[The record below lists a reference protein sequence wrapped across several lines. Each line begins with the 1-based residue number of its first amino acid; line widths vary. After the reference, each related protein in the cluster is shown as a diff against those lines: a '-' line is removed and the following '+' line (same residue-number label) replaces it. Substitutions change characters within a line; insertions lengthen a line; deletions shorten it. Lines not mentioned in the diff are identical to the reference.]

1 MTTQLN
7 SKRRLAPY
15 ILVELSNIT
24 SVAASAMVF
33 IALPWLALELTGS
46 AASAGA
52 LVALTSIPGIFF
64 GPILGTL
71 IDRIGR
77 RLSGYIAEGLSAI
90 TILMIPIANAF
101 IEITI
106 VLLVLLALSRAMV
119 NPAGG
124 TARKSIIPDVAGPAG
139 LSLERANSIHEAV
152 FATGFAIGP
161 AVGALFIGL
170 IGPYDVFIVVAIFSA
185 ASAVSMFFVRTSEA
199 RGDGVSETGSLLKDT
214 LYGAKTILKTP
225 AVLLGMGFVMTL
237 AMIYLPTEMVVLPA
251 HFNALDNAE
260 GLGFLISTM
269 AGASVA
275 GALLFEK
282 LQRRFKY
289 STILKFGFIGLGS
302 SVLLMSLLPPFWVL
316 LILGAVLG
324 FSWGPLMPMLNT
336 VIQRVIPE
344 NMRGRVFGIEMTI
357 WGAGPTLTAVGVGLA
372 VDGVGVQPVYFV
384 LACIVLTLAV
394 LITFNKSNKQLDAAR
409 DLAPVN

>member
-1 MTTQLN
+1 M
-7 SKRRLAPY
+7 PY
-15 ILVELSNIT
+15 LLVELSNIT
-24 SVAASAMVF
+24 SVISGSMVF
-33 IALPWLALELTGS
+33 IALPWLALEITGS

-77 RLSGYIAEGLSAI
+77 RISGFISEVLTAV
-90 TILMIPIANAF
+90 TILLSPVVHNS
-101 IEITI
+101 IEISI
-106 VLLVLLALSRAMV
+106 ALLVLLALGRAIV
-119 NPAGG
+119 SPASS
-124 TARKSIIPDVAGPAG
+124 TARKSIIPDVAGPSG

-161 AVGALFIGL
+161 AVAALFIGL
-170 IGPYDVFIVVAIFSA
+170 IGPFDVFYVVAFFSTL
-185 ASAVSMFFVRTSEA
+185 SATALFFVRTKES
-199 RGDGVSETGSLLKDT
+199 RGDGVSETGSLLQDT
-214 LYGAKTILKTP
+214 ILGAKTVLKTP
-225 AVLLGMGFVMTL
+225 AVLLGLSFVMTL
-237 AMIYLPTEMVVLPA
+237 AMIYLPIEMVVLPA
-251 HFNALDNAE
+251 HFNALDYAE
-260 GLGFLISTM
+260 GLGILISTM
-269 AGASVA
+269 AGASVV

-282 LQRRFKY
+282 LQKKFKY
-289 STILKFGFIGLGS
+289 STIMKFGFIGLGS

-357 WGAGPTLTAVGVGLA
+357 WGAGPTLTAVAVGIA
-372 VDGVGVQPVYFV
+372 VDGVGVQPVYLF
-384 LACIVLTLAV
+384 LAVIVLV
-394 LITFNKSNKQLDAAR
+394 LSVFVSFNKSNKQLDAAR
-409 DLAPVN
+409 DLAPAT

>member
-1 MTTQLN
+1 VARQKGSTL
-7 SKRRLAPY
+7 PY
-15 ILVELSNIT
+15 LLVELSNIT
-24 SVAASAMVF
+24 SVISGSMVF
-33 IALPWLALELTGS
+33 IALPWLALEITRS

-77 RLSGYIAEGLSAI
+77 RISGFISEVLTAL
-90 TILMIPIANAF
+90 TILLIPIVHNS
-101 IEITI
+101 IEISFA
-106 VLLVLLALSRAMV
+106 LLVLLALGRAIV
-119 NPAGG
+119 SPASS
-124 TARKSIIPDVAGPAG
+124 TARKSIIPDVAGPSG

-161 AVGALFIGL
+161 AVAALFIGL
-170 IGPYDVFIVVAIFSA
+170 IGPFDVFYVVAFFSA
-185 ASAVSMFFVRTSEA
+185 ISAIALFLVRTKES
-199 RGDGVSETGSLLKDT
+199 RGDGVSETGSLLQDT
-214 LYGAKTILKTP
+214 ILGAKTILKTP
-225 AVLLGMGFVMTL
+225 AVLLGLSFVMTL
-237 AMIYLPTEMVVLPA
+237 AMVYLPTEMVVLPA
-251 HFNALDNAE
+251 HFNALDYAE
-260 GLGFLISTM
+260 GLGLLISTM
-269 AGASVA
+269 AGASVV

-282 LQRRFKY
+282 LQKMFKY

-302 SVLLMSLLPPFWVL
+302 SVLLMSFLPPFWVL

-357 WGAGPTLTAVGVGLA
+357 WGAGPTLTAVAVGIA
-372 VDGVGVQPVYFV
+372 VDGVGVQPVYFFLAVIV
-384 LACIVLTLAV
+384 LALSVFV
-394 LITFNKSNKQLDAAR
+394 SFNKSNKQLDAAR
-409 DLAPVN
+409 DLAPAI

>member
-1 MTTQLN
+1 M
-7 SKRRLAPY
+7 APY
-15 ILVELSNIT
+15 LFVELSNIT
-24 SVAASAMVF
+24 SVISGSMVF
-33 IALPWLALELTGS
+33 IALPWLALEITGS

-77 RLSGYIAEGLSAI
+77 RISGFISEVLTAL
-90 TILMIPIANAF
+90 TILLIPVVHSS
-101 IEITI
+101 IEITFA
-106 VLLVLLALSRAMV
+106 LLVLLALGRAIV
-119 NPAGG
+119 SPASS
-124 TARKSIIPDVAGPAG
+124 TARKSIIPDVAGPSG

-161 AVGALFIGL
+161 AVAALFIGL
-170 IGPYDVFIVVAIFSA
+170 IGPFDVFYVVALFSA
-185 ASAVSMFFVRTSEA
+185 LSATALFLVKTAEA
-199 RGDGVSETGSLLKDT
+199 RGDGISETGSLLQDT
-214 LYGAKTILKTP
+214 ILGARTILKTP

-251 HFNALDNAE
+251 HFNALDYAE
-260 GLGFLISTM
+260 GLGLLISTM
-269 AGASVA
+269 AGASVV

-282 LQRRFKY
+282 LQKRFKY

-302 SVLLMSLLPPFWVL
+302 SVLLMSLIPPFWVM

-357 WGAGPTLTAVGVGLA
+357 WGAGPTLTAVVVGIA

-384 LACIVLTLAV
+384 LAVIVLALSV
-394 LITFNKSNKQLDAAR
+394 FVSFNKSNKQLDAAR
-409 DLAPVN
+409 DLAPAT

>member
-1 MTTQLN
+1 M
-7 SKRRLAPY
+7 PY
-15 ILVELSNIT
+15 LLIELSNIT
-24 SVAASAMVF
+24 SVISGSMVF
-33 IALPWLALELTGS
+33 IALPWLALEITGS

-77 RLSGYIAEGLSAI
+77 RISGFISEVLTAV
-90 TILMIPIANAF
+90 TILLIPVVHNS
-101 IEITI
+101 IEISFA
-106 VLLVLLALSRAMV
+106 LLVLLALGRAIV
-119 NPAGG
+119 SPASS
-124 TARKSIIPDVAGPAG
+124 TARKSIIPDVAGPSG

-161 AVGALFIGL
+161 AVAALFIGL
-170 IGPYDVFIVVAIFSA
+170 IGPFDVFYVVAFFSTL
-185 ASAVSMFFVRTSEA
+185 SATALFFVRTKES
-199 RGDGVSETGSLLKDT
+199 RGDGVSETGSLLQDT
-214 LYGAKTILKTP
+214 ILGAKTVLKTP
-225 AVLLGMGFVMTL
+225 AVLLGLSFVMTL
-237 AMIYLPTEMVVLPA
+237 AMIYLPIEMVVLPA
-251 HFNALDNAE
+251 HFNALDYAE
-260 GLGFLISTM
+260 GLGILISTM
-269 AGASVA
+269 AGASVV

-282 LQRRFKY
+282 LQKKFKY
-289 STILKFGFIGLGS
+289 STIMKFGFIGLGS

-357 WGAGPTLTAVGVGLA
+357 WGAGPTLTAVAVGIA
-372 VDGVGVQPVYFV
+372 VDGVGVQPVYLF
-384 LACIVLTLAV
+384 LAVIVLV
-394 LITFNKSNKQLDAAR
+394 LSVFVSFNKSNKQLDAAR
-409 DLAPVN
+409 DLAPAT

>member
-1 MTTQLN
+1 
-7 SKRRLAPY
+7 LARQKGSTLPY
-15 ILVELSNIT
+15 LLVELSNIT
-24 SVAASAMVF
+24 SVISGSMVF
-33 IALPWLALELTGS
+33 IALPWLALEITGS

-77 RLSGYIAEGLSAI
+77 RVSGFISEVLTAL
-90 TILMIPIANAF
+90 TILLIPVVHSS
-101 IEITI
+101 IEIPFA
-106 VLLVLLALSRAMV
+106 LLVLLALGRAIV
-119 NPAGG
+119 SPASS
-124 TARKSIIPDVAGPAG
+124 TARKSIIPDVAGPSG

-161 AVGALFIGL
+161 AVAALFIGL
-170 IGPYDVFIVVAIFSA
+170 IGPFDVFYVVALFSTL
-185 ASAVSMFFVRTSEA
+185 SATALFFVRTKES
-199 RGDGVSETGSLLKDT
+199 RGDGVSETGSLLQDT
-214 LYGAKTILKTP
+214 ILGAKTILKTP
-225 AVLLGMGFVMTL
+225 AVLLGLSFVMTL

-251 HFNALDNAE
+251 HFNALDYAE
-260 GLGFLISTM
+260 GLGLLISTM
-269 AGASVA
+269 AGASVV

-282 LQRRFKY
+282 LQKRFKY

-302 SVLLMSLLPPFWVL
+302 SVLLMSFLPPFWVM

-357 WGAGPTLTAVGVGLA
+357 WGAGPTLTAVVVGIA

-384 LACIVLTLAV
+384 LAVIVLALSV
-394 LITFNKSNKQLDAAR
+394 FVSFNKSNKQLDAAR
-409 DLAPVN
+409 DLAPAI

>member
-1 MTTQLN
+1 MKT
-7 SKRRLAPY
+7 KRRFAPY
-15 ILVELSNIT
+15 LFVELSNIT
-24 SVAASAMVF
+24 SVIAGSMVF
-33 IALPWLALELTGS
+33 IALPWLALEITGS

-77 RLSGYIAEGLSAI
+77 RISGFISEVLAAL
-90 TILMIPIANAF
+90 TILLIPVVHNS
-101 IEITI
+101 IEISFA
-106 VLLVLLALSRAMV
+106 LLILLALGRAIV
-119 NPAGG
+119 SPASS

-170 IGPYDVFIVVAIFSA
+170 IGPFDVFYVVAFFSA
-185 ASAVSMFFVRTSEA
+185 LSATALFLVKTAEA
-199 RGDGVSETGSLLKDT
+199 RGDGVSETGSLIKDT
-214 LYGAKTILKTP
+214 VLGAKTILKTP
-225 AVLLGMGFVMTL
+225 AVLLGLSFVMTL

-251 HFNALDNAE
+251 HFNALNYAE
-260 GLGFLISTM
+260 GLGLLISTM
-269 AGASVA
+269 AGASVV
-275 GALLFEK
+275 GALLFER
-282 LQRRFKY
+282 LQKIFKY
-289 STILKFGFIGLGS
+289 STILKFGFIGLGT
-302 SVLLMSLLPPFWVL
+302 SVLLMSLLPPFWIL

-357 WGAGPTLTAVGVGLA
+357 WGAGPTLTAVAVGIA
-372 VDGVGVQPVYFV
+372 VDGVGVQPVYFF
-384 LACIVLTLAV
+384 LAAIVLV
-394 LITFNKSNKQLDAAR
+394 LSVFVSFNKSNKQLDAAR
-409 DLAPVN
+409 DLAPAT

>member
-1 MTTQLN
+1 L
-7 SKRRLAPY
+7 PY
-15 ILVELSNIT
+15 LLVALSNIT
-24 SVAASAMVF
+24 SVISGSMVF
-33 IALPWLALELTGS
+33 SALPWLSLEITGS

-77 RLSGYIAEGLSAI
+77 RISGFISEVLTAL
-90 TILMIPIANAF
+90 TILLIPVVHSS
-101 IEITI
+101 IEISFA
-106 VLLVLLALSRAMV
+106 LLVLLALGRAIV
-119 NPAGG
+119 SPASS

-161 AVGALFIGL
+161 AVAALFIGL
-170 IGPYDVFIVVAIFSA
+170 IGPFDVFYVVAFFSA
-185 ASAVSMFFVRTSEA
+185 LSATALFLVKTAEA
-199 RGDGVSETGSLLKDT
+199 RGDGISETGSLLQDT
-214 LYGAKTILKTP
+214 ILGAKTILKTP

-260 GLGFLISTM
+260 GLGLLISTM
-269 AGASVA
+269 AGASVV
-275 GALLFEK
+275 GALLFER
-282 LQRRFKY
+282 LQKTFKY

-302 SVLLMSLLPPFWVL
+302 SVLLMSLLPPFWVM

-344 NMRGRVFGIEMTI
+344 NMRGRVFGIEMTS
-357 WGAGPTLTAVGVGLA
+357 WGAGPTLTAVVVGIA

-384 LACIVLTLAV
+384 LAVIVLALSV
-394 LITFNKSNKQLDAAR
+394 FVSFNKSNKQLDAAR
-409 DLAPVN
+409 DLAPAT

>member
-1 MTTQLN
+1 
-7 SKRRLAPY
+7 
-15 ILVELSNIT
+15 
-24 SVAASAMVF
+24 
-33 IALPWLALELTGS
+33 
-46 AASAGA
+46 
-52 LVALTSIPGIFF
+52 
-64 GPILGTL
+64 
-71 IDRIGR
+71 
-77 RLSGYIAEGLSAI
+77 
-90 TILMIPIANAF
+90 
-101 IEITI
+101 
-106 VLLVLLALSRAMV
+106 MV

-170 IGPYDVFIVVAIFSA
+170 IGPYDVFIVVAMFSA
-185 ASAVSMFFVRTSEA
+185 ASAVAMFLVRTKEA
-199 RGDGVSETGSLLKDT
+199 RGDGVSQTGSLLKDT

-225 AVLLGMGFVMTL
+225 AVLLGMSFVMTL

-260 GLGFLISTM
+260 GLGLLISTM

-282 LQRRFKY
+282 LQNRFRY

-302 SVLLMSLLPPFWVL
+302 SVLLMSLLPPFWLL
-316 LILGAVLG
+316 LILGAILG

-372 VDGVGVQPVYFV
+372 VDGVGVQPVYFF
-384 LACIVLTLAV
+384 LASIVLVLAV
-394 LITFNKSNKQLDAAR
+394 LITFNKSNKHFDAAR
-409 DLAPVN
+409 DLAPTS

>member
-1 MTTQLN
+1 MKT
-7 SKRRLAPY
+7 KRRMAPY

-24 SVAASAMVF
+24 GVIAGSMVF
-33 IALPWLALELTGS
+33 IALPWLALEITGS

-77 RLSGYIAEGLSAI
+77 RISGIISEVLSAI
-90 TILMIPIANAF
+90 TILLIPVVHHS
-101 IEITI
+101 IE
-106 VLLVLLALSRAMV
+106 VSFALLVLLALGRAMV
-119 NPAGG
+119 NPAAG
-124 TARKSIIPDVAGPAG
+124 TARKSIIPDVAGGAK

-170 IGPYDVFIVVAIFSA
+170 IGPFDVFFVVAFFSTL
-185 ASAVSMFFVRTSEA
+185 SATALFFVRTPEA

-214 LYGAKTILKTP
+214 VLGAKTILKTP
-225 AVLLGMGFVMTL
+225 AVLLGLSFVMTL

-251 HFNALDNAE
+251 HFNALNYAE
-260 GLGFLISTM
+260 GLGLLISTM
-269 AGASVA
+269 AGASVI

-282 LQRRFKY
+282 LQKKFKY
-289 STILKFGFIGLGS
+289 STILKFGFIGLGT
-302 SVLLMSLLPPFWVL
+302 SVLLMSLLPPFWIL

-357 WGAGPTLTAVGVGLA
+357 WGAGPTLTAVVVGLA

-384 LACIVLTLAV
+384 LAAIVLALSV
-394 LITFNKSNKQLDAAR
+394 FVSFNKSNKQLDAAR
-409 DLAPVN
+409 DLAPTS

>member
-1 MTTQLN
+1 
-7 SKRRLAPY
+7 
-15 ILVELSNIT
+15 
-24 SVAASAMVF
+24 MVF
-33 IALPWLALELTGS
+33 IALPWLALEITGS

-77 RLSGYIAEGLSAI
+77 RVSGFISEVLTAL
-90 TILMIPIANAF
+90 TILLIPIVHNS
-101 IEITI
+101 IEISFA
-106 VLLVLLALSRAMV
+106 LLVLLALGRAIV
-119 NPAGG
+119 SPASS
-124 TARKSIIPDVAGPAG
+124 TARKSIIPDVAGPSG

-161 AVGALFIGL
+161 AVAALFIGL
-170 IGPYDVFIVVAIFSA
+170 IGPFDVFYVVAFFSTL
-185 ASAVSMFFVRTSEA
+185 SATALFFVRTKES

-214 LYGAKTILKTP
+214 VLGARTILKTP
-225 AVLLGMGFVMTL
+225 AVLLGLSFVMTL

-251 HFNALDNAE
+251 HFNALDYAE
-260 GLGFLISTM
+260 GLGLLISTM
-269 AGASVA
+269 AGASVV

-282 LQRRFKY
+282 LQKRFKY

-302 SVLLMSLLPPFWVL
+302 SVLLMSLLPPFWVM

-357 WGAGPTLTAVGVGLA
+357 WGAGPTLTAVVVGIA

-384 LACIVLTLAV
+384 LAVIVLALSV
-394 LITFNKSNKQLDAAR
+394 FVSFNKSNKQLDAAR
-409 DLAPVN
+409 DLAPAT

>member
-1 MTTQLN
+1 
-7 SKRRLAPY
+7 
-15 ILVELSNIT
+15 
-24 SVAASAMVF
+24 MVF
-33 IALPWLALELTGS
+33 IALPWLALEITGS

-77 RLSGYIAEGLSAI
+77 RISGFISEVLTAL
-90 TILMIPIANAF
+90 TILLIPIVHNS
-101 IEITI
+101 IEITFA
-106 VLLVLLALSRAMV
+106 LLVLLALGRAIV
-119 NPAGG
+119 SPASS
-124 TARKSIIPDVAGPAG
+124 TARKSIIPDVAGPSG

-161 AVGALFIGL
+161 AVAALFIGL
-170 IGPYDVFIVVAIFSA
+170 IGPFDVFYVVAFFSA
-185 ASAVSMFFVRTSEA
+185 LSATALFFVRTKES

-214 LYGAKTILKTP
+214 ILGAKTILKTP
-225 AVLLGMGFVMTL
+225 AVLLGLSFTMTL

-251 HFNALDNAE
+251 HFNALNYAE
-260 GLGFLISTM
+260 GLGILISTM
-269 AGASVA
+269 AGASVV

-282 LQRRFKY
+282 LQKKFKY

-302 SVLLMSLLPPFWVL
+302 SVLLMSFLPPFWIL

-357 WGAGPTLTAVGVGLA
+357 WGAGPTLTAVAVGIA

-384 LACIVLTLAV
+384 LAVIVLALSV
-394 LITFNKSNKQLDAAR
+394 FVSFNKSNKQLDAAR
-409 DLAPVN
+409 DLAPAT

>member
-106 VLLVLLALSRAMV
+106 ALLVLLALSRAMV

-214 LYGAKTILKTP
+214 LFGAKTILKTP

>member
-1 MTTQLN
+1 
-7 SKRRLAPY
+7 
-15 ILVELSNIT
+15 LVELSNIT
-24 SVAASAMVF
+24 SVISGSMVF
-33 IALPWLALELTGS
+33 IALPWLALEITGS

-77 RLSGYIAEGLSAI
+77 RISGFISEVLTAL
-90 TILMIPIANAF
+90 TILLIPIVHNS
-101 IEITI
+101 IEISFA
-106 VLLVLLALSRAMV
+106 LLVLLALGRAIV
-119 NPAGG
+119 SPASS
-124 TARKSIIPDVAGPAG
+124 TARKSIIPDVAGPSG

-161 AVGALFIGL
+161 AVAALFIGL
-170 IGPYDVFIVVAIFSA
+170 IGPFDVFYVVALFSTL
-185 ASAVSMFFVRTSEA
+185 SATALFFVRTKES
-199 RGDGVSETGSLLKDT
+199 RGDGVSETGSLLQDT
-214 LYGAKTILKTP
+214 ILGAKTILKTP
-225 AVLLGMGFVMTL
+225 AVLLGLSFVMTL

-251 HFNALDNAE
+251 HFNALNYAE
-260 GLGFLISTM
+260 GLGLLISTM
-269 AGASVA
+269 ASASVV

-282 LQRRFKY
+282 LQKRFKY
-289 STILKFGFIGLGS
+289 STIMKFGFIGLGS
-302 SVLLMSLLPPFWVL
+302 SVLLMSFLPPFWVM

-357 WGAGPTLTAVGVGLA
+357 WGAGPTLTAVVVGIA

-384 LACIVLTLAV
+384 LAAIVLALSV
-394 LITFNKSNKQLDAAR
+394 FVSFNKSNKQLDAAR
-409 DLAPVN
+409 DLAPAK

>member
-1 MTTQLN
+1 
-7 SKRRLAPY
+7 
-15 ILVELSNIT
+15 
-24 SVAASAMVF
+24 MVF
-33 IALPWLALELTGS
+33 IALPWLALEITGS

-77 RLSGYIAEGLSAI
+77 RISGFISEVLTAV
-90 TILMIPIANAF
+90 TILLIPVVHNS
-101 IEITI
+101 IEISFA
-106 VLLVLLALSRAMV
+106 LLVLLALGRAIV
-119 NPAGG
+119 SPASS
-124 TARKSIIPDVAGPAG
+124 TARKSIIPDVAGPSG

-161 AVGALFIGL
+161 AVAALFIGL
-170 IGPYDVFIVVAIFSA
+170 IGPFDVFYVVAFFSTL
-185 ASAVSMFFVRTSEA
+185 SATALFFVRTKES
-199 RGDGVSETGSLLKDT
+199 RGDGVSETGSLLQDT
-214 LYGAKTILKTP
+214 ILGAKTVLKTP
-225 AVLLGMGFVMTL
+225 AVLLGLSFVMTL
-237 AMIYLPTEMVVLPA
+237 AMIYLPIEMVVLPA
-251 HFNALDNAE
+251 HFNALDYAE
-260 GLGFLISTM
+260 GLGILISTM
-269 AGASVA
+269 AGASVV

-282 LQRRFKY
+282 LQKKFKY
-289 STILKFGFIGLGS
+289 STIMKFGFIGLGS

-357 WGAGPTLTAVGVGLA
+357 WGAGPTLTAVAVGIA
-372 VDGVGVQPVYFV
+372 VDGVGVQPVYLF
-384 LACIVLTLAV
+384 LAVIVLV
-394 LITFNKSNKQLDAAR
+394 LSVFVSFNKSNKQLDAAR
-409 DLAPVN
+409 DLAPAI

>member
-1 MTTQLN
+1 M
-7 SKRRLAPY
+7 APY
-15 ILVELSNIT
+15 LFVELSNIT
-24 SVAASAMVF
+24 SVISGSMVF
-33 IALPWLALELTGS
+33 IALPWLALEITGS

-77 RLSGYIAEGLSAI
+77 RISGFVSEVLSAI
-90 TILMIPIANAF
+90 TILLIPVVHSS
-101 IEITI
+101 IEISF
-106 VLLVLLALSRAMV
+106 VLLVLLALGRAIV
-119 NPAGG
+119 SPASS

-161 AVGALFIGL
+161 AVAALFIGL
-170 IGPYDVFIVVAIFSA
+170 IGPFDVFYVVAFFSVL
-185 ASAVSMFFVRTSEA
+185 SATALFLVKTAEA
-199 RGDGVSETGSLLKDT
+199 RGDGISETGSLLQDT
-214 LYGAKTILKTP
+214 ILGAKTILKTP

-260 GLGFLISTM
+260 GLGLLISTM
-269 AGASVA
+269 AGASVV

-282 LQRRFKY
+282 LQKKFKY

-302 SVLLMSLLPPFWVL
+302 SVLLMSLLPPFWIL

-357 WGAGPTLTAVGVGLA
+357 WGAGPTLTAVAVGIA

-384 LACIVLTLAV
+384 LAAIVLALSV
-394 LITFNKSNKQLDAAR
+394 FVSFNKSNKQLDSAR
-409 DLAPVN
+409 DLAPAT

>member
-1 MTTQLN
+1 VARQKGSTL
-7 SKRRLAPY
+7 PY
-15 ILVELSNIT
+15 LLVELSNIT
-24 SVAASAMVF
+24 SVISGSMVF
-33 IALPWLALELTGS
+33 IALPWLALEITGS

-77 RLSGYIAEGLSAI
+77 RISGFISEVLTAL
-90 TILMIPIANAF
+90 TILLIPIVHNS
-101 IEITI
+101 IEISFA
-106 VLLVLLALSRAMV
+106 LLVLLALGRAIV
-119 NPAGG
+119 SPASS
-124 TARKSIIPDVAGPAG
+124 TARKSIIPDVAGPSG

-161 AVGALFIGL
+161 AVAALFIGL
-170 IGPYDVFIVVAIFSA
+170 IGPFDVFYVVAFFSA
-185 ASAVSMFFVRTSEA
+185 MSAIALFLVRTKES
-199 RGDGVSETGSLLKDT
+199 RGDGVSETGSLLQDT
-214 LYGAKTILKTP
+214 ILGAKTILKTP
-225 AVLLGMGFVMTL
+225 AVLLGLGFVMTL
-237 AMIYLPTEMVVLPA
+237 AMVYLPTEMVVLPA
-251 HFNALDNAE
+251 HFNALDYAE
-260 GLGFLISTM
+260 GLGLLISTM
-269 AGASVA
+269 AGASVV

-282 LQRRFKY
+282 LQKMFKY

-302 SVLLMSLLPPFWVL
+302 SVLLMSFLPPFWVL

-357 WGAGPTLTAVGVGLA
+357 WGAGPTLTAVAVGIA
-372 VDGVGVQPVYFV
+372 VDGVGVQPVYFFLAVIV
-384 LACIVLTLAV
+384 LALSVFV
-394 LITFNKSNKQLDAAR
+394 SFNKSNKQLDAAR
-409 DLAPVN
+409 DLAPAI

>member
-7 SKRRLAPY
+7 SKRSLAPY

>member
-1 MTTQLN
+1 
-7 SKRRLAPY
+7 
-15 ILVELSNIT
+15 
-24 SVAASAMVF
+24 MVF
-33 IALPWLALELTGS
+33 IALPWLALEITGS

-77 RLSGYIAEGLSAI
+77 RLSGMISEALAAL
-90 TILMIPIANAF
+90 TILLIPVVHASL
-101 IEITI
+101 EISFA
-106 VLLVLLALSRAMV
+106 LLVLLALGRAV
-119 NPAGG
+119 VSPASG

-170 IGPYDVFIVVAIFSA
+170 IGPFDVFYVVAFFSA
-185 ASAVSMFFVRTSEA
+185 LSAISLFLVKTAEA
-199 RGDGVSETGSLLKDT
+199 RGDGVSETGSLFKDT
-214 LYGAKTILKTP
+214 VLGAKTILKTP
-225 AVLLGMGFVMTL
+225 AVLLGMSFVMTL

-251 HFNALDNAE
+251 HFNALDYAE
-260 GLGFLISTM
+260 GLGILISTM
-269 AGASVA
+269 AGASVV
-275 GALLFEK
+275 GALLFER
-282 LQRRFKY
+282 LQKMFKY

-302 SVLLMSLLPPFWVL
+302 SVLLMSLLPPFWIL

-357 WGAGPTLTAVGVGLA
+357 WGAGPTLTAVAVGIA
-372 VDGVGVQPVYFV
+372 VDGVGVQPVYFFLAAIV
-384 LACIVLTLAV
+384 LALSVFV
-394 LITFNKSNKQLDAAR
+394 SFNKSNKQLDAAR
-409 DLAPVN
+409 DLAPAS

>member
-1 MTTQLN
+1 
-7 SKRRLAPY
+7 
-15 ILVELSNIT
+15 
-24 SVAASAMVF
+24 MVF
-33 IALPWLALELTGS
+33 IALPWLALEITGS

-77 RLSGYIAEGLSAI
+77 RISGFISEVLTAL
-90 TILMIPIANAF
+90 TILLIPIVHNS
-101 IEITI
+101 IEISFA
-106 VLLVLLALSRAMV
+106 LLVLLALGRAIV
-119 NPAGG
+119 SPASL

-161 AVGALFIGL
+161 AVAALFIGL
-170 IGPYDVFIVVAIFSA
+170 IGPFDVFYVVALFSTL
-185 ASAVSMFFVRTSEA
+185 SATALFFVRTKES
-199 RGDGVSETGSLLKDT
+199 RGDGVSETGSLLQDT
-214 LYGAKTILKTP
+214 ILGAKTILKTP
-225 AVLLGMGFVMTL
+225 AVLLGLSFVMTL

-251 HFNALDNAE
+251 HFNALNYAE
-260 GLGFLISTM
+260 GLGLLISTM
-269 AGASVA
+269 ASASVV

-282 LQRRFKY
+282 LQKRFKY
-289 STILKFGFIGLGS
+289 STIMKFGFIGLGS
-302 SVLLMSLLPPFWVL
+302 SVLLMSLLPPFWIL

-357 WGAGPTLTAVGVGLA
+357 WGAGPTLTAVVVGIA
-372 VDGVGVQPVYFV
+372 VDGFGVQPVYFV
-384 LACIVLTLAV
+384 LAVIVLALSV
-394 LITFNKSNKQLDAAR
+394 FVSFNKSNKQLDAAR
-409 DLAPVN
+409 DLAPAI

>member
-1 MTTQLN
+1 MARQKGSTL
-7 SKRRLAPY
+7 PY
-15 ILVELSNIT
+15 LLVELSNIT
-24 SVAASAMVF
+24 SVISGSMVF

-77 RLSGYIAEGLSAI
+77 RVSGFISEVLTAL
-90 TILMIPIANAF
+90 TILLIPIVHNS
-101 IEITI
+101 IEISFA
-106 VLLVLLALSRAMV
+106 LLVLLALGRAIV
-119 NPAGG
+119 SPASS
-124 TARKSIIPDVAGPAG
+124 TARKSIIPDVAGPSG

-161 AVGALFIGL
+161 AVAALFIGL
-170 IGPYDVFIVVAIFSA
+170 IGPFDVFYVVAFFSA
-185 ASAVSMFFVRTSEA
+185 LSATALFLVRTKES
-199 RGDGVSETGSLLKDT
+199 RGDGVSETGSLLQDT
-214 LYGAKTILKTP
+214 ILGAKTILKTP
-225 AVLLGMGFVMTL
+225 AVLLGLSFVMTL
-237 AMIYLPTEMVVLPA
+237 AMVYLPTEMVVLPA
-251 HFNALDNAE
+251 HFNALDYAE
-260 GLGFLISTM
+260 GLGLLISTM
-269 AGASVA
+269 AGASVV

-282 LQRRFKY
+282 LQKRFKY
-289 STILKFGFIGLGS
+289 STIMKFGFIGLGS
-302 SVLLMSLLPPFWVL
+302 SVLLMSFLPPFWVM

-357 WGAGPTLTAVGVGLA
+357 WGAGPTLTAVVVGIA

-384 LACIVLTLAV
+384 LAVIVLALSV
-394 LITFNKSNKQLDAAR
+394 FVSFNKSNKQLDAAR
-409 DLAPVN
+409 DLAPAT

>member
-1 MTTQLN
+1 
-7 SKRRLAPY
+7 LARQKGSTLPY
-15 ILVELSNIT
+15 LLVELSNIT
-24 SVAASAMVF
+24 SVISGSMVF
-33 IALPWLALELTGS
+33 IALPWLALEITGS

-77 RLSGYIAEGLSAI
+77 RISGFISEVLTAL
-90 TILMIPIANAF
+90 TILLIPVVHNS
-101 IEITI
+101 IEISFA
-106 VLLVLLALSRAMV
+106 LLVLLALGRAIV
-119 NPAGG
+119 SPASS
-124 TARKSIIPDVAGPAG
+124 TARKSIIPDVAGPSG

-161 AVGALFIGL
+161 AVAALFIGL
-170 IGPYDVFIVVAIFSA
+170 IGPFDVFYVVALFSTL
-185 ASAVSMFFVRTSEA
+185 SATALFFVRTKES
-199 RGDGVSETGSLLKDT
+199 RGDGVSETGSLLQDT
-214 LYGAKTILKTP
+214 ILGAKTILKTP
-225 AVLLGMGFVMTL
+225 AVLLGLSFVMTL

-251 HFNALDNAE
+251 HFNALDYAE
-260 GLGFLISTM
+260 GLGLLISTM
-269 AGASVA
+269 AGASVV

-282 LQRRFKY
+282 LQTRFKY

-302 SVLLMSLLPPFWVL
+302 SVLLMSLLPPFWVM

-357 WGAGPTLTAVGVGLA
+357 WGAGPTLTAVVVGIA

-384 LACIVLTLAV
+384 LAVIVLALSV
-394 LITFNKSNKQLDAAR
+394 FVSFNKSNKQLDAAR
-409 DLAPVN
+409 DLAPAI

>member
-1 MTTQLN
+1 L
-7 SKRRLAPY
+7 PY
-15 ILVELSNIT
+15 LLVELSNIT
-24 SVAASAMVF
+24 SVISGSMVF
-33 IALPWLALELTGS
+33 IALPWLALEITGS

-77 RLSGYIAEGLSAI
+77 RISGFISEVLTAL
-90 TILMIPIANAF
+90 TILLIPVVHSS
-101 IEITI
+101 IEISFA
-106 VLLVLLALSRAMV
+106 LLVLLALGRAIV
-119 NPAGG
+119 SPASS
-124 TARKSIIPDVAGPAG
+124 TARKSIIPDVAGPSG

-161 AVGALFIGL
+161 AVAALFIGL
-170 IGPYDVFIVVAIFSA
+170 IGPFDVFYVVAFFSTL
-185 ASAVSMFFVRTSEA
+185 SATALFFVRTKES
-199 RGDGVSETGSLLKDT
+199 RGDGVSETGSLLQDT
-214 LYGAKTILKTP
+214 ILGAKTVLKTP
-225 AVLLGMGFVMTL
+225 AVLLGLSFVMTL
-237 AMIYLPTEMVVLPA
+237 AMIYLPIEMVVLPA
-251 HFNALDNAE
+251 HFNALDYAE
-260 GLGFLISTM
+260 GLGILISTM
-269 AGASVA
+269 AGASVV

-282 LQRRFKY
+282 LQKKFKY
-289 STILKFGFIGLGS
+289 STIMKFGFIGLGS

-357 WGAGPTLTAVGVGLA
+357 WGAGPTLTAVAVGIA
-372 VDGVGVQPVYFV
+372 VDGVGVQPVYLF
-384 LACIVLTLAV
+384 LAVIVLV
-394 LITFNKSNKQLDAAR
+394 LSVFVSFNKSNKQLDAAR
-409 DLAPVN
+409 DLAPAN

>member
-1 MTTQLN
+1 M
-7 SKRRLAPY
+7 PY
-15 ILVELSNIT
+15 FLVELSNIT
-24 SVAASAMVF
+24 SVISGSMVF
-33 IALPWLALELTGS
+33 IALPWLALEITGS

-77 RLSGYIAEGLSAI
+77 RISGFTSEVLTAV
-90 TILMIPIANAF
+90 TILLIPVVHSS
-101 IEITI
+101 IEISFA
-106 VLLVLLALSRAMV
+106 LLVLLALGRAIV
-119 NPAGG
+119 SPASS
-124 TARKSIIPDVAGPAG
+124 TARKSIIPDVAGPSG

-161 AVGALFIGL
+161 AVAALFIGL
-170 IGPYDVFIVVAIFSA
+170 IGPFDVFYVVAFFSTL
-185 ASAVSMFFVRTSEA
+185 SATALFFVRTKES
-199 RGDGVSETGSLLKDT
+199 RGDGVSETGSLLQDT
-214 LYGAKTILKTP
+214 ILGAKTVLKTP
-225 AVLLGMGFVMTL
+225 AVLLGLSFVMTL
-237 AMIYLPTEMVVLPA
+237 AMIYLPIEMVVLPA
-251 HFNALDNAE
+251 HFNALDYAE
-260 GLGFLISTM
+260 GLGILISTM
-269 AGASVA
+269 AGASVV

-282 LQRRFKY
+282 LQKKFKY
-289 STILKFGFIGLGS
+289 STIMKFGFIGLGS

-357 WGAGPTLTAVGVGLA
+357 WGAGPTLTAVAVGIA
-372 VDGVGVQPVYFV
+372 VDGVGVQPVYLF
-384 LACIVLTLAV
+384 LAVIVLV
-394 LITFNKSNKQLDAAR
+394 LSVFVSFNKSNKQLDAAR
-409 DLAPVN
+409 DLAPAT

>member
-1 MTTQLN
+1 
-7 SKRRLAPY
+7 LARQKGSTLPY
-15 ILVELSNIT
+15 LLVELSNIT
-24 SVAASAMVF
+24 SVISGSMVF
-33 IALPWLALELTGS
+33 IALPWLALEITGS

-77 RLSGYIAEGLSAI
+77 RVSGFISEVLTAL
-90 TILMIPIANAF
+90 TILLIPVVHSS
-101 IEITI
+101 IEISFA
-106 VLLVLLALSRAMV
+106 LLVLLALGRAIV
-119 NPAGG
+119 SPASS
-124 TARKSIIPDVAGPAG
+124 TARKSIIPDVAGPSG

-161 AVGALFIGL
+161 AVAALFIGL
-170 IGPYDVFIVVAIFSA
+170 IGPFDVFYVVALFSTL
-185 ASAVSMFFVRTSEA
+185 SATALFFVRTKES
-199 RGDGVSETGSLLKDT
+199 RGDGVSETGSLLQDT
-214 LYGAKTILKTP
+214 ILGAKTILKTP
-225 AVLLGMGFVMTL
+225 AVLLGLSFVMTL

-251 HFNALDNAE
+251 HFNALNYAE
-260 GLGFLISTM
+260 GLGLLISTM
-269 AGASVA
+269 ASASVV

-282 LQRRFKY
+282 LQKRFKY
-289 STILKFGFIGLGS
+289 STIMKFGFIGLGS
-302 SVLLMSLLPPFWVL
+302 SVLLMSFLPPFWVM

-357 WGAGPTLTAVGVGLA
+357 WGAGPTLTAVVVGIA
-372 VDGVGVQPVYFV
+372 VDGFGVQPVYFILAVIV
-384 LACIVLTLAV
+384 LALSVFV
-394 LITFNKSNKQLDAAR
+394 SFNKSNKQLDAAR
-409 DLAPVN
+409 DLAPAT

>member
-1 MTTQLN
+1 MS

-15 ILVELSNIT
+15 LFVELSNIT
-24 SVAASAMVF
+24 SVSSTAMAF

-77 RLSGYIAEGLSAI
+77 RLSGWIAEGLSAV
-90 TILMIPIANAF
+90 TILMIPIANAYVEVTF
-101 IEITI
+101 I
-106 VLLVLLALSRAMV
+106 LLVLLALSRAIV

-139 LSLERANSIHEAV
+139 LTLERANSIHEAM

-170 IGPYDVFIVVAIFSA
+170 IGPFDVFIVVAIFSA
-185 ASAVSMFFVRTSEA
+185 ISAVSMFLVRTKEA
-199 RGDGVSETGSLLKDT
+199 RGDGASETGSLLRDT
-214 LYGAKTILKTP
+214 LLGIKTILKTP
-225 AVLLGMGFVMTL
+225 AVLLGLSFVMTL
-237 AMIYLPTEMVVLPA
+237 AMIYLPTEIVVLPA
-251 HFNALDNAE
+251 HFNALDYAE
-260 GLGFLISTM
+260 GLGLLISTM

-275 GALLFEK
+275 GALLFER
-282 LQRRFKY
+282 LQKRFLY
-289 STILKFGFIGLGS
+289 SSILKFGFIGLGS
-302 SVLLMSLLPPFWVL
+302 SMLLMSLLPPFWVL
-316 LILGAVLG
+316 LILGVVLG

-357 WGAGPTLTAVGVGLA
+357 WGAGPTLTAVVVGLA
-372 VDGVGVQPVYFV
+372 VDGYGVQPIYFV
-384 LACIVLTLAV
+384 LASIVLLLAV
-394 LITFNKSNKQLDAAR
+394 FVSFNKANKDLDAAR
-409 DLAPVN
+409 ELRSL

>member
-1 MTTQLN
+1 
-7 SKRRLAPY
+7 
-15 ILVELSNIT
+15 
-24 SVAASAMVF
+24 MVF
-33 IALPWLALELTGS
+33 IALPWLALEITGS

-77 RLSGYIAEGLSAI
+77 RVSGFISEVLTAL
-90 TILMIPIANAF
+90 TILLIPIVHNS
-101 IEITI
+101 IEISFA
-106 VLLVLLALSRAMV
+106 LLVLLALGRAIV
-119 NPAGG
+119 SPASS
-124 TARKSIIPDVAGPAG
+124 TARKSIIPDVAGPSG

-161 AVGALFIGL
+161 AVAALFIGL
-170 IGPYDVFIVVAIFSA
+170 IGPFDVFYVVAFFSTL
-185 ASAVSMFFVRTSEA
+185 SATALFFVRTKES

-214 LYGAKTILKTP
+214 VLGARTILKTP
-225 AVLLGMGFVMTL
+225 AVLLGLSFVMTL

-251 HFNALDNAE
+251 HFNDLDYAE
-260 GLGFLISTM
+260 GLGLLISTM
-269 AGASVA
+269 AGASVV

-282 LQRRFKY
+282 LQKRFKY

-302 SVLLMSLLPPFWVL
+302 SVLLMSFLPPFWVM

-357 WGAGPTLTAVGVGLA
+357 WGAGPTLTAVVVGIA

-384 LACIVLTLAV
+384 LAVIVLALSV
-394 LITFNKSNKQLDAAR
+394 FVSFNKSNKQLDAAR
-409 DLAPVN
+409 DLAPAI